1 MNNNTA
7 DFFRDGTFWLLD
19 DYSDG
24 VYISDTESHRL
35 LYMNSVGRRMF
46 GIAQDADVREL
57 LCHKVLQ
64 GRDAPCPFCMPE
76 RLSENRYYAWEQIN
90 KVIGR
95 HVVMRDRL
103 IKVNGRRLRL
113 QTITEAETKEQM
125 ERLITTKIHTEN
137 TLLGCVSALADQGN
151 INGVEKSVTDI
162 LRAIADFY
170 SADRA
175 YVLEL
180 ERPSLDMRHTYEWCR
195 AGIASEI
202 NSVSSMKLSRFRQR
216 CFAEGTAMI
225 VKDIETLKESDP
237 AEYARQESRGV
248 RAFYMVPYTDGD
260 EVRGYV
266 GVDNPSLNLRNFSML
281 NTLTLLIAHQ
291 MGQYRLRCQREYG
304 IYHDTLTGLSNRN
317 GYNAYKTAISE
328 EQLRRVGVAVGN
340 LNALDQ
346 QNRDFGT
353 EAGDS
358 TVKVAATCLDR
369 HFSEDML
376 FRFEGDEFIIIC
388 EDITFPDF
396 VARVEAAEKDICK
409 KTSCGIAVGY
419 TWSEKEILLGEM
431 LHQAKLH
438 MIEKK
443 KLYYNSIEGKSKY
456 NSKKILDNLN
466 AEIAQGHFIVYV
478 QPKITVAEGG
488 LYGAEALIRY
498 SSPDHGVIPPV
509 KFIPTLEKEWL
520 IRHIDFFVLEEV
532 CKLIAK
538 WIAEKRTLIP
548 VSVNF
553 SRTTLL
559 ESRIADRIEE
569 IVDRYG
575 IPHEYILIEITESA
589 GYIEK
594 DTFVSIGRILTGR
607 GFSLSLDDF
616 CSEYSC
622 VSLLSALKFKEI
634 KFDRSMIS
642 QLGSGEKTADTV
654 CETMVGLCSKLGYPV
669 VAEGVETK
677 EQLEILKKFKC
688 DAVQGFF
695 FDRPMPAEE
704 FEKKY
709 IYAQN

>member
-1 MNNNTA
+1 MNNSTA
-7 DFFRDGTFWLLD
+7 NLFKDGSFWLLD
-19 DYSDG
+19 DYTDG
-24 VYISDTESHRL
+24 VYISDTENHHL
-35 LYMNSVGRRMF
+35 IYMNNVGRRMF
-46 GIAQDADVREL
+46 GIAPDADIREL
-57 LCHKVLQ
+57 LCHEVLH
-64 GRDAPCPFCMPE
+64 GCGTPCSFCMPE
-76 RLSENRYYAWEQIN
+76 LLSENRYYVWEQFNNI
-90 KVIGR
+90 IGK
-95 HVVMRDRL
+95 HVVLRDRL
-103 IKVNGRRLRL
+103 IKVNGRTLRL

-151 INGVEKSVTDI
+151 IHGVEKSVTDI

-195 AGIASEI
+195 AGVASEI
-202 NSVSSMKLSRFRQR
+202 NSVSSINLSNFRQR
-216 CFAEGTAMI
+216 CFAEGTNMI
-225 VKDIETLKESDP
+225 IKDIEALKESDP
-237 AEYARQESRGV
+237 AEYARQKSRGV
-248 RAFYMVPYTDGD
+248 KTIYVVPYTEGD
-260 EVRGYV
+260 EVKSYV
-266 GVDNPSLNLRNFSML
+266 GVDNPKLNLKNFFML
-281 NTLTLLIAHQ
+281 KTLTLLIANQ
-291 MGQYRLRCQREYG
+291 IGQYRLRCQREYG

-317 GYNAYKTAISE
+317 GYNTYKMTISE
-328 EQLRRVGVAVGN
+328 ERLRRVGVAVGN

-358 TVKVAATCLDR
+358 TVKVAATYLDR
-369 HFSEDML
+369 HFSGDML

-388 EDITFPDF
+388 EDIHFSDF
-396 VARVEAAEKDICK
+396 VARVEAAEKEICE

-419 TWSEKEILLGEM
+419 TWSEKEVQLSEM

-466 AEIAQGHFIVYV
+466 AEIAKGRFLVYV
-478 QPKITVAEGG
+478 QPKITVAESG

-498 SSPDHGVIPPV
+498 NSPDYGVIPPV
-509 KFIPTLEKEWL
+509 KFIPTLEKEGL

-538 WIAEKRTLIP
+538 WIAEKRTLVP

-559 ESRIADRIEE
+559 ESRIADSIEE

-594 DTFVSIGRILTGR
+594 DTFVSIGKILTAR

-622 VSLLSALKFKEI
+622 VSLLGALKFREV

-642 QLGSGEKTADTV
+642 QLGGGEKTADTV

-669 VAEGVETK
+669 VAEGVETE

-695 FDRPMPAEE
+695 FDRPMPADE

-709 IYAQN
+709 IYSQS